1 MNYDTLYVNPNGE
14 TSRER
19 YVPAMITLL
28 AVIAFYAYIVTG
40 RTAQFAMLALLYP
53 AFVLLARRMRS
64 MGYSVWLLLA
74 PLVLMLA
81 TFADQLGYIS
91 VSVGIGIGLKW
102 LAYVVLAAFI
112 LWGALS
118 ESKT

>member
-1 MNYDTLYVNPNGE
+1 MNYDTLFVNPNGA
-14 TSRER
+14 TSRAA

-40 RTAQFAMLALLYP
+40 RTAQFAMLTLLYP
-53 AFVLLARRMRS
+53 AFVLLARRFRN
-64 MGYSVWLLLA
+64 MGSSVWLLLT

-81 TFADQLGYIS
+81 TFVDQLGYVS
-91 VSVGIGIGLKW
+91 LSVGIGIGLKW
-102 LAYVVLAAFI
+102 LAYLVLAAFI
-112 LWGALS
+112 LWGGFG